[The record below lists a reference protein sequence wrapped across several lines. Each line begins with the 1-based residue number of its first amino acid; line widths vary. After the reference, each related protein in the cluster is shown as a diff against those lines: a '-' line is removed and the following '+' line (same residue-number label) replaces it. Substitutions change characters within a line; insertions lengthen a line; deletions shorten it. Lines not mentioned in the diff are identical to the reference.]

1 MDFSTNQAK
10 NLVDQ
15 GSLWFPE
22 AANQYARNVDFLHD
36 VIVYVSIFLFVTMV
50 GTTLWFVIRF
60 RRKQDNLVAKKQID
74 ENLKIELA
82 WTIIPFIAVMV
93 MFAWGFRDYMQG
105 QTSPANVME
114 IKVIGQKWNWLFEYP
129 EGFNKPRD
137 LVVPVG
143 KDVRLVMVSRDV
155 LHSFYLPNFR
165 IKRDVIPYR
174 YTSLILRTE
183 EIGSYQ
189 VFCTEYC
196 GDQHSSMY
204 ATLHVVSE
212 QDYKKFI
219 EEEKEKV
226 SIPPVELGQQIYTS
240 YGCNA
245 CHSLDGSS
253 MTGPTWKGLF
263 GKTRV
268 LTDNSEVVADEN
280 YLRTSIVS
288 PSSEV
293 VKGYGNV
300 MPSFA
305 YLSDKQIEG
314 VIAYIKTLE

>member
-1 MDFSTNQAK
+1 
-10 NLVDQ
+10 
-15 GSLWFPE
+15 
-22 AANQYARNVDFLHD
+22 
-36 VIVYVSIFLFVTMV
+36 MV

-174 YTSLILRTE
+174 YTSLIWRTE

-288 PSSEV
+288 PSSQV